1 MAATTGSPVV
11 VAAVQAATTLPMVLL
26 AVCAGTLADIVDRRR
41 YLIGVQLWMLV
52 ISSGLA
58 LLSHWGMAT
67 PWVLVGFTF
76 ALGVGT
82 AMGMPAQ
89 QATTPELVPRQQL
102 GAAVALGSLSVN
114 IEIGRAHV

>member
-26 AVCAGTLADIVDRRR
+26 AVFAGTLADIVDRRR

-89 QATTPELVPRQQL
+89 PATPPEPVPRHQL
-102 GAAVALGSLSVN
+102 GRPEERRVGK
-114 IEIGRAHV
+114 